1 MILNTYVQK
10 KKTENLQK
18 DRSSGTE
25 AMVFMLLSSTTRP
38 VRMKT
43 ANKVNKEIERRSE
56 EVFQKTGVLKRLLS
70 CLGALVHAAQ
80 RWPSRLAQMIGV
92 PVEDG
97 RRRILNPSEEKLWN
111 GRFDVFATDVLAWT
125 RNIKEPKK
133 NNKKTWPYYQLPHET
148 KSQDIKA
155 EYPTHFPSSHQPSFE
170 STVVIHSIPQH
181 AVSPD
186 SLFPIIPIPMLHF
199 TFVSFLLPLQ
209 KSWTLLFCSCIGLFN
224 LARQAAL
231 EQNSAFGVDPDF
243 RPLVMGQW
251 DMK

>member
-1 MILNTYVQK
+1 MFWKGSFLALGPWLPWLPHKGGHQDWHKWLESRWRMEGGEFWTPPKRNCGMADLMSLQQMCLLEQGTSRNQK
-10 KKTENLQK
+10 KT
-18 DRSSGTE
+18 
-25 AMVFMLLSSTTRP
+25 
-38 VRMKT
+38 
-43 ANKVNKEIERRSE
+43 I
-56 EVFQKTGVLKRLLS
+56 
-70 CLGALVHAAQ
+70 
-80 RWPSRLAQMIGV
+80 
-92 PVEDG
+92 
-97 RRRILNPSEEKLWN
+97 
-111 GRFDVFATDVLAWT
+111 
-125 RNIKEPKK
+125 
-133 NNKKTWPYYQLPHET
+133 KKTWPYYQLPHET

-209 KSWTLLFCSCIGLFN
+209 KSWTLLFRSCIGLFN

>member
-1 MILNTYVQK
+1 MKRCSK
-10 KKTENLQK
+10 KQVFWKGSFLALGPWGLGSCRTKVAIKIGTNDWSPGGGWKAENFEPLRREIVEWQIWCLCN
-18 DRSSGTE
+18 RC
-25 AMVFMLLSSTTRP
+25 ACL
-38 VRMKT
+38 
-43 ANKVNKEIERRSE
+43 NKEH
-56 EVFQKTGVLKRLLS
+56 QGT
-70 CLGALVHAAQ
+70 
-80 RWPSRLAQMIGV
+80 
-92 PVEDG
+92 
-97 RRRILNPSEEKLWN
+97 
-111 GRFDVFATDVLAWT
+111 
-125 RNIKEPKK
+125 KK